1 MTAKSNKTAKVA
13 PAKVAKTAK
22 AAAQLPAQLPA
33 PQLPAQPVKMISTAA
48 AAYHARKDAGVCVKC
63 GQPLAEGSKLLCV
76 KHLEYHNKWHA
87 DRKAK
92 IDAAMALLAKQ
103 TAPIAQTQV
112 AETVAAAPTAPVK
125 PAVKAAKSK
134 DLAALKATQPVAK
147 PAAKSTKKS
156 SKK

>member
-1 MTAKSNKTAKVA
+1 MPAKKNKTVEVA

-22 AAAQLPAQLPA
+22 TAAQLPAQLPA
-33 PQLPAQPVKMISTAA
+33 PQVPAKVLSTAGA
-48 AAYHARKDAGVCVKC
+48 QYHARKDAGVCVKC

-147 PAAKSTKKS
+147 PAKKS
-156 SKK
+156 KK

>member
-1 MTAKSNKTAKVA
+1 MPAKKNKTVEVA

-22 AAAQLPAQLPA
+22 TAAQLPAQLPA
-33 PQLPAQPVKMISTAA
+33 PQVPAKVLSTAGA
-48 AAYHARKDAGVCVKC
+48 QYHARKDAGVCVKC

-92 IDAAMALLAKQ
+92 IDAAMKLLATQ
-103 TAPIAQTQV
+103 TAPLPTTAPAAVVAQAATQ
-112 AETVAAAPTAPVK
+112 PVK

-134 DLAALKATQPVAK
+134 DLAALKAAQPAAK